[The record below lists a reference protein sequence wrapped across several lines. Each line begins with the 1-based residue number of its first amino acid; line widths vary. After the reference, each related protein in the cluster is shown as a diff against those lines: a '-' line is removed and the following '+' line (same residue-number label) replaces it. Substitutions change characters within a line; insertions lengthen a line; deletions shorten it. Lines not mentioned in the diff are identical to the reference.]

1 MIEFLL
7 EYGLFLLKA
16 ITILVVIL
24 IIIAAAAAKKSSAN
38 GELKIVN
45 LNDKYLALKKAIQA
59 ATLDKKQLKNKRKA
73 AKKAEKLEKKATKT
87 QTDIEN
93 EDEQHSRL
101 FVIDFEG
108 DIKASSVPSLREE
121 VTAILAA
128 ATEYDEVFVNLNNSG
143 GVVHEHGFAA
153 SQLVRI
159 KQANL
164 SLTVAVDKVAASGG
178 YMMACVAD
186 KIIAAPFAIVGS
198 IGVVAQLPNFHRLL
212 DKAGVDFEQH
222 TAGEYKRNVTMFG
235 KNTDKERQQLK
246 EQLEDIHD
254 LFRGFVTEYRPQ
266 LDMKKVGTGQYWY
279 GTKAKHLNLVD
290 ELMTSDDYLSKASE
304 KQSLYSVKYE
314 FEKKLIEKLS
324 SGGAQLFDRAVT
336 KLSNPEV

>member
-1 MIEFLL
+1 MFEFLF

-16 ITILVVIL
+16 ITVLVVIL
-24 IIIAAAAAKKSSAN
+24 IIIGAAVAKKKSAS
-38 GELKIVN
+38 GELKITN
-45 LNDKYLALKKAIQA
+45 LNKKYLHLKEAIQE
-59 ATLDKKQLKNKRKA
+59 ATLDKKALKQENK
-73 AKKAEKLEKKATKT
+73 AKKKKEKAEKKASNAK
-87 QTDIEN
+87 TDI
-93 EDEQHSRL
+93 QVKPRL
-101 FVIDFEG
+101 FVIEFEG

-128 ATEYDEVFVNLNNSG
+128 ANSNDEILVNLNNSG
-143 GVVHEHGFAA
+143 GVVHEHGLAA

-164 SLTVAVDKVAASGG
+164 PLTVAVDKVAASGG

-186 KIIAAPFAIVGS
+186 KILAAPFAIVGS

-254 LFRGFVTEYRPQ
+254 LFRGFVTDYRPS
-266 LDMKKVGTGQYWY
+266 LDMKEVGTGQYWY
-279 GTKAKHLNLVD
+279 GSRAKELMLVD
-290 ELMTSDDYLSKASE
+290 EIMTSDDYLSSAANE
-304 KQSLYSVKYE
+304 KDIFHIQYE
-314 FEKKLIEKLS
+314 FEKTLMEKMS
-324 SGGAQLFDRAVT
+324 NGGALLFDKVISR
-336 KLSNPEV
+336 LSRPE

>member
-1 MIEFLL
+1 MFEFLF

-16 ITILVVIL
+16 ITVLVVIL
-24 IIIAAAAAKKSSAN
+24 IIIGAAVAKKKSAS
-38 GELKIVN
+38 GELKITN
-45 LNDKYLALKKAIQA
+45 LNKKYLHLKEAIQE
-59 ATLDKKQLKNKRKA
+59 ATLDKKALKQENK
-73 AKKAEKLEKKATKT
+73 AKKKKEKAEKKASNAK
-87 QTDIEN
+87 TDI
-93 EDEQHSRL
+93 QVKPRL
-101 FVIDFEG
+101 FVIEFEG

-128 ATEYDEVFVNLNNSG
+128 ANSNDEILVNLDNSG
-143 GVVHEHGFAA
+143 GVVHEHGLAA

-164 SLTVAVDKVAASGG
+164 PLTVAVDKVAASGG

-186 KIIAAPFAIVGS
+186 KILAAPFAIVGS

-254 LFRGFVTEYRPQ
+254 LFRGFVTDYRPS
-266 LDMKKVGTGQYWY
+266 LDMKEVGTGQYWY
-279 GTKAKHLNLVD
+279 GSRAKELMLVD
-290 ELMTSDDYLSKASE
+290 EIMTSDDYLSSAANE
-304 KQSLYSVKYE
+304 KDIFHIQYE
-314 FEKKLIEKLS
+314 FEKTLMEKMS
-324 SGGAQLFDRAVT
+324 NGGALLFDKVISR
-336 KLSNPEV
+336 LSRPE

>member
-1 MIEFLL
+1 MFEFLF

-16 ITILVVIL
+16 ITVLVVIL
-24 IIIAAAAAKKSSAN
+24 IIIGAAVAKKKSAS
-38 GELKIVN
+38 GELKITN
-45 LNDKYLALKKAIQA
+45 LNKKYLHLKEAIQE
-59 ATLDKKQLKNKRKA
+59 ATLDKKALKQENK
-73 AKKAEKLEKKATKT
+73 AKKKKEKAEKKASNAK
-87 QTDIEN
+87 TDI
-93 EDEQHSRL
+93 QVKPRL
-101 FVIDFEG
+101 FVIEFEG

-128 ATEYDEVFVNLNNSG
+128 ANSNDEILVNLNNSG
-143 GVVHEHGFAA
+143 GVVHEHGLAA

-164 SLTVAVDKVAASGG
+164 PLTVAVDKVAASGG

-186 KIIAAPFAIVGS
+186 KILAAPFAIVGS

-254 LFRGFVTEYRPQ
+254 LFRGFVTDYRPS
-266 LDMKKVGTGQYWY
+266 LDMKEVGTGQYWY
-279 GTKAKHLNLVD
+279 GSRAKELTLVD
-290 ELMTSDDYLSKASE
+290 EIMTSDDYLSSAANE
-304 KQSLYSVKYE
+304 KDIFHIQYE
-314 FEKKLIEKLS
+314 FEKTLMEKMS
-324 SGGAQLFDRAVT
+324 NGGALLFDKVISR
-336 KLSNPEV
+336 LSRPE